1 MPPDDTELSPVQRK
15 SLEERLVDRRAALR
29 AEVKSQFANAD
40 DPQAVGL
47 KNWIENNE
55 DWGAGDVLAQLDI
68 AMVSRD
74 LTELTEVEAA
84 LARMREGPY
93 GTCEDCGATIPYARL
108 QANPAALRCIA
119 CQDALERRV
128 ARQK

>member
-1 MPPDDTELSPVQRK
+1 MTSPPALSSTQRTD
-15 SLEERLVDRRAALR
+15 LEHRLTARRAELR

-55 DWGAGDVLAQLDI
+55 DWGAGDVLAQFDI

-74 LTELTEVEAA
+74 LTELNEVEAA
-84 LARMREGPY
+84 LARVRDGNY
-93 GTCEDCGATIPYARL
+93 GTCDDCGLDIPYARL
-108 QANPAALRCIA
+108 LANPAAVRCIG
-119 CQDALERRV
+119 CQELLERRL